1 MTRPAAWKV
10 FTVGAA
16 LTGLGMVGAGAAVAD
31 PGMPPA
37 ANPAISTS
45 VGANFGA
52 SLPLAESTAAC
63 SNRGAQTTHCQ
74 TNGSSQIYTA
84 PNPRNNAGGIYG
96 PFFFQTR
103 GLGGA
108 AAIGR

>member
-1 MTRPAAWKV
+1 MTRPAAWKIL
-10 FTVGAA
+10 TVGAA

-31 PGMPPA
+31 PGTPA
-37 ANPAISTS
+37 TATPVIAT
-45 VGANFGA
+45 GLDG
-52 SLPLAESTAAC
+52 SLSFPESTAGC
-63 SNRGAQTTHCQ
+63 TNRGSQTTHCQ

-84 PNPRNNAGGIYG
+84 PNPRMNSGGMYG